1 MPVLL
6 LVCVLMTSFLFFDG
20 PRSDSEI
27 DFVSQTKGRP
37 DSRPTKHQKE
47 ERVRRGG
54 VDTQRARQAR
64 KFGLCCML
72 RGWRT
77 NAAKRNVTHTKPADT
92 FNVSAL
98 FGVRLWCL
106 FFCVAERFFLSFPK
120 FLLQHF
126 FFTPT
131 EKTSAKPFLH
141 DADNSSVRCWLGWG
155 SFFRVCGGK
164 RFAFAKIFFWKI
176 SVFFSRHTQKRRRR
190 TCKTRS
196 GHGKR
201 VHEMKFRARTKMRLL
216 LCRRRG
222 RSKNTL
228 SR

>member
-1 MPVLL
+1 MVLEVIRKSISSHRQKGDPIRGQPSIRKKRECDEEVSTPNALARRESSVSAACSGVGGQTRQSATSHTLSPLIRSTSRHFLVFDSGACFFVLL
-6 LVCVLMTSFLFFDG
+6 RD
-20 PRSDSEI
+20 
-27 DFVSQTKGRP
+27 
-37 DSRPTKHQKE
+37 
-47 ERVRRGG
+47 
-54 VDTQRARQAR
+54 
-64 KFGLCCML
+64 
-72 RGWRT
+72 
-77 NAAKRNVTHTKPADT
+77 
-92 FNVSAL
+92 
-98 FGVRLWCL
+98 
-106 FFCVAERFFLSFPK
+106 FFCHFPN
-120 FLLQHF
+120 FCSSTF